1 MDYNDNDALVIE
13 LSSLLTTLK
22 AENKKLKNELQSRD
36 SLPIPKTIVRQIV
49 EMEAVIR
56 KQQSDIEYYKKYVPV
71 QIIIN
76 KEQKEKPT
84 RRGGIPR

>member
-22 AENKKLKNELQSRD
+22 AENKKLKSELESKD

-84 RRGGIPR
+84 RRGGVPK